1 MKLIDT
7 HTHLY
12 LEDFKD
18 DIDKVMKRAFNV
30 GVEKFYIPS
39 INSGHIKNMFD
50 LEKKYP
56 KQIRLMMGLHPNY
69 VKENYI
75 EELERQICEKE
86 DRIQWEVD
94 QWYYYYLPKFLSE
107 KLWKGKF
114 KGQKQKWFAFDFLGN
129 DDEINI
135 KQENIKPEF
144 CNWKW
149 VAPKNVCNII
159 INFKK
164 DTYEKVLDEF
174 SNIYS

>member
-75 EELERQICEKE
+75 EEL
-86 DRIQWEVD
+86 
-94 QWYYYYLPKFLSE
+94 
-107 KLWKGKF
+107 
-114 KGQKQKWFAFDFLGN
+114 
-129 DDEINI
+129 
-135 KQENIKPEF
+135 
-144 CNWKW
+144 
-149 VAPKNVCNII
+149 
-159 INFKK
+159 
-164 DTYEKVLDEF
+164 
-174 SNIYS
+174 

>member
-75 EELERQICEKE
+75 EELEIVKKHLNDRNFYAVGEIGIDLYWEKKYLKQSFQNSKNIFWWGSYLMNK
-86 DRIQWEVD
+86 DVSSFNSDIWE
-94 QWYYYYLPKFLSE
+94 K
-107 KLWKGKF
+107 
-114 KGQKQKWFAFDFLGN
+114 
-129 DDEINI
+129 I
-135 KQENIKPEF
+135 KQNALNSISPSLIHQESDIIKRS
-144 CNWKW
+144 
-149 VAPKNVCNII
+149 
-159 INFKK
+159 
-164 DTYEKVLDEF
+164 LR
-174 SNIYS
+174 